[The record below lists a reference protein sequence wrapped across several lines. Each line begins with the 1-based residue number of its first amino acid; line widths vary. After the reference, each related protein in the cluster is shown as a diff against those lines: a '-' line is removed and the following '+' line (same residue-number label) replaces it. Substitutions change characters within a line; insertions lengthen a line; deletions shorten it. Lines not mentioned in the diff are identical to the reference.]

1 MHVDDTRELENARDG
16 DGYGRGIDVAIL
28 IAVAV
33 GASIGEIATRLG
45 AGDSAIN
52 SDVIAR
58 VIADLERRELLRA
71 GTGQEDASYA
81 PTESGRRML
90 LDQVMAWATAAAALE
105 SERRQVER
113 LRTDLLSTI

>member
-1 MHVDDTRELENARDG
+1 MSAGATWPWHPVSGGGEMHVDDTRELENARDG

-33 GASIGEIATRLG
+33 GASIEEIATRLG

-81 PTESGRRML
+81 PTES
-90 LDQVMAWATAAAALE
+90 
-105 SERRQVER
+105 
-113 LRTDLLSTI
+113 